1 MVDVSRDIIPL
12 TDFKRR
18 TSEFVERLKETGGP
32 LVLTVNGKPEIVVLD
47 PAEYQKLVR
56 RLERAEGSG

>member
-1 MVDVSRDIIPL
+1 
-12 TDFKRR
+12 
-18 TSEFVERLKETGGP
+18 VERLKQTGGP